1 MMPAEV
7 IDTNV
12 LCVASAL
19 ESPATMQTPV
29 EDPAVLRRVHDWVR
43 SFRNDRSRHLVMD
56 GPDQTIRAEYQRNLP
71 NESYGRRVFIHKFTT
86 GAVEYV
92 PLTYWR
98 NGDELVANLP
108 DPGYDQNFHDL
119 GDRKLVASAHG
130 SGAPI
135 VNATDSDW
143 TEPTVQA
150 GLVSLGIRV
159 IQLLTDEERQALRTR
174 P

>member
-1 MMPAEV
+1 MSAEV

-19 ESPATMQTPV
+19 ESPATMRTPV
-29 EDPAVLRRVHDWVR
+29 EDPDAIRRVYDWVR
-43 SFRNDRSRHLVMD
+43 SFRNDRSRCLVMD
-56 GPDQTIRAEYQRNLP
+56 VPEQTIRTEYQRNLA

-98 NGDELVANLP
+98 NGDELVADLP
-108 DPGYDQNFHDL
+108 DPKYEANFHDL
-119 GDRKLVASAHG
+119 GDRKLVAVAHG
-130 SGAPI
+130 SDAPI

-143 TEPTVQA
+143 TEPAVQA
-150 GLVSLGIRV
+150 GLDSLGIRV
-159 IQLLTDEERQALRTR
+159 VQLLTDEERQTLRTR

>member
-1 MMPAEV
+1 MPAEV

-19 ESPATMQTPV
+19 ESSATVQTPV
-29 EDPAVLRRVHDWVR
+29 KDPTVLRRVHEWVVA
-43 SFRNDRSRHLVMD
+43 FRNDRNRRLVMD
-56 GPDQTIRAEYQRNLP
+56 VPEQTIRTEYQRNLP

-98 NGDELVANLP
+98 NGSEFVANLP
-108 DPGYDQNFHDL
+108 DPSYDRNFHDL
-119 GDRKLVASAHG
+119 GDRNLVASAHG

-135 VNATDSDW
+135 VNAADSDW
-143 TEPTVQA
+143 TEPDVQA
-150 GLVSLGIRV
+150 GLNALGVRV
-159 IQLLTDEERQALRTR
+159 VQLLTDDERRALRTR